1 MRDQYRALV
10 GTRLFEHISGE
21 ELSAMLECLGARERT
36 CRKGEFI
43 VLEGDVLDCIGAVV
57 EGSVQM
63 RKEDVWGGSSI
74 LAVVGPGEVFGES
87 IVCGG
92 LDRSVVSFLAGAD
105 TRMLLLSFRRVL
117 CTCSRSCR
125 FHHRLV
131 ENMVGLIAA
140 KNVQLM
146 EKLEITSKKS
156 IRERVLT
163 WCSQQAQRSGS
174 PRFTSE
180 LGRVELADYLC
191 VDRSAL
197 TRELSRMKEEGL
209 LDYERNSFRL
219 IRDN

>member
-21 ELSAMLECLGARERT
+21 ELSAMLECLGARERI

-74 LAVVGPGEVFGES
+74 LAV
-87 IVCGG
+87 
-92 LDRSVVSFLAGAD
+92 
-105 TRMLLLSFRRVL
+105 LLLSFRRVL

-197 TRELSRMKEEGL
+197 TRELSWMKGEGL